1 VRTAYFDAFSGVSG
15 DMVIGALI
23 DAGLGITHLR
33 RELRKLP
40 LTGYTIAARKVSR
53 NSIGATSFSV
63 KVTKKQKSRNY
74 SAIKRIIEKSELGGD
89 VKKMSLAIFHRIATA
104 EAEVHGRPIEEVHFH
119 EVGGVDSIVDVVGA
133 AIGFYKLGVQRFECS
148 PLPVGSGFIK
158 SSHGVMPLPAPATL
172 LLLKGV
178 PIKSGGIGMELV
190 TPTGAGIVTA
200 LCGRFGEMP
209 LMKPES
215 VGYGAGSVTRKDG
228 VPNLLRI
235 VVGKTVGT
243 AKKLLVL
250 ETNIDDG
257 SPEQISHAVSVL
269 MAGGAL
275 DAWVTPITMK
285 KGRQAWTLSALCDAV
300 KADGLRD
307 IILEET
313 PALGLR
319 RYEVDRFELPRKI
332 VKVKT
337 EYGTVRVKIAVTPS
351 GEKRFKPEFDDVS
364 KLARK
369 HGIPFR
375 KIYKQAEVLA
385 RTANED

>member
-1 VRTAYFDAFSGVSG
+1 
-15 DMVIGALI
+15 MVIGALI

-33 RELRKLP
+33 RELKKLP
-40 LTGYTIAARKVSR
+40 LTGYTISSRKVSR
-53 NSIGATSFSV
+53 NSIGATSFDV
-63 KVTKKQKSRNY
+63 KVTKEQKSRNY
-74 SAIKRIIEKSELGGD
+74 SAIKRIIEKSELSGD
-89 VKKMSLAIFHRIATA
+89 VKKTSLAIFHRIAEA
-104 EAEVHGRPIEEVHFH
+104 EAEVHEQPVEEVHFH
-119 EVGGVDSIVDVVGA
+119 EVGGVDSIVDIVGT
-133 AIGFYKLGVQRFECS
+133 AIGFHKLGVKRFECS

-158 SSHGVMPLPAPATL
+158 SSHGVMPAPAPATL
-172 LLLKGV
+172 LLLKGAPV
-178 PIKSGGIGMELV
+178 KGGKIGMELV
-190 TPTGAGIVTA
+190 TPTGAGIIST
-200 LCGRFGEMP
+200 LCEKFGEIP
-209 LMKPES
+209 SMKPEK

-235 VVGKTVGT
+235 VVGETVGT

-285 KGRQAWTLSALCDAV
+285 KGRQAWKLSALCDAV

-313 PALGLR
+313 PSLGLR
-319 RYEVDRFELPRKI
+319 QYEVDRFELPRKI

-337 EYGTVRVKIAVTPS
+337 KYGTVRVKIAVAPS

-375 KIYKQAEVLA
+375 KIHSEAVKLAE
-385 RTANED
+385 TANEK